1 VRWAF
6 VSTVALLLLF
16 VLWNVGLIFQ
26 WGAHLIPPRGP
37 ISFSEVAHNQVFVV
51 QRELSADIR
60 RYFFKRTNLI
70 QQIEQRDIQQLEKN
84 PPPP

>member
-1 VRWAF
+1 M
-6 VSTVALLLLF
+6 
-16 VLWNVGLIFQ
+16 FQ

-37 ISFSEVAHNQVFVV
+37 VSFSEVAHNQAFVV
-51 QRELSADIR
+51 PRQLSADLR
-60 RYFFKRTNLI
+60 RYFFKRTGLM